1 MIFILG
7 IKTNGI
13 ATEDYILNNYF
24 ISLEQDKSSCLAR
37 GSLWW

>member
-1 MIFILG
+1 MIFILR

-24 ISLEQDKSSCLAR
+24 ISLEQEKSSCLAL
-37 GSLWW
+37 GSVPW